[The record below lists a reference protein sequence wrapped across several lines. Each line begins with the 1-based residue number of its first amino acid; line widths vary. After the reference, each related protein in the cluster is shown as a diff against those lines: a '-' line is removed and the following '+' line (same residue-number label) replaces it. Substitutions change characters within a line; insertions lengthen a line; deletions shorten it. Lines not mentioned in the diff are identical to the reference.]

1 MTTVTRFRGHIR
13 AIAWMV
19 LIASLCAGVAT
30 AQQTID
36 GVTADG
42 ALYRFLVPSSW
53 NGQLV
58 VYAHGYVSAGDPIA
72 LPNTPIEQAAFQA
85 ITSQG
90 FAVAMSS
97 YAENGWAVK
106 NGAQTTHQLRGLFAA
121 RVSEPARTYL
131 VGTSEGGLVALD
143 LTEGQPMGH
152 SVRAC
157 IIGMRIAQHIGLPI
171 QDQADL
177 YYSLLLKDAGCSS
190 NASRLF
196 HILSADEI
204 RAKGDV
210 KTTDW
215 TRVGWESLTMNLLC
229 SPGGKEFWKERG
241 YVFGNEYRDYVEKV
255 IMTKK
260 PHPEARPLGSFKL
273 G

>member
-1 MTTVTRFRGHIR
+1 MTKVTGFRRHIC
-13 AIAWMV
+13 AIARV
-19 LIASLCAGVAT
+19 VIAASLCAGVAT

-58 VYAHGYVSAGDPIA
+58 VYAHGYVSEGDPIA

-121 RVSEPARTYL
+121 RVSNPTWTYL
-131 VGTSEGGLVALD
+131 VGTSEGGLITLV
-143 LTEGQPMGH
+143 LTEGFPGRYDGTLAIFGVAGGTPLHFQHFGDGRVLFDYFFPGVLPRDLLHMPNLDFSPWSPTYTAVAH
-152 SVRAC
+152 SL
-157 IIGMRIAQHIGLPI
+157 IALVFAPSPPTLQFANVSSLP
-171 QDQADL
+171 
-177 YYSLLLKDAGCSS
+177 SS
-190 NASRLF
+190 
-196 HILSADEI
+196 
-204 RAKGDV
+204 
-210 KTTDW
+210 
-215 TRVGWESLTMNLLC
+215 
-229 SPGGKEFWKERG
+229 P
-241 YVFGNEYRDYVEKV
+241 
-255 IMTKK
+255 
-260 PHPEARPLGSFKL
+260 
-273 G
+273 